1 MEEEPNSDYI
11 GVIIK
16 SQIYELYELYYMNH
30 ILIFDDALYI
40 YIIITEFVAKIPTFK
55 TQIITFFVG
64 NFPATEVP
72 AVASRKKR
80 PAAVDCCFLAKK
92 HGCGTGMLESERI

>member
-1 MEEEPNSDYI
+1 MEEYPNSRL

-30 ILIFDDALYI
+30 ILIFDDSYI
-40 YIIITEFVAKIPTFK
+40 YIYILITEFVAKIPTFK

-92 HGCGTGMLESERI
+92 HGCGTGMLESE